1 MNHIQTF
8 LASMRDGDN
17 ATALSML
24 KDGRVDANAYK
35 LLSNGS
41 KLPILFGA
49 IAYLSKGV
57 ITDLTHRGVNLDE
70 IHVWHDEESISA
82 VGLAISINR
91 RKILSLLLQLGASTS
106 GVYLDRERV
115 LISGVDCAIKRGSAE
130 CLSCL
135 LDEAENAARPVV
147 LSFEGLSGLAMLPN
161 FKTSAQTVSILSV
174 LKSRGYD
181 FKTLE
186 RESGLFDGGLLL
198 PFADILLICAQ
209 RKGHAGLLR
218 FIIRKI
224 GIVSTKTQLNIC
236 ELAVDGLKDADACS
250 FKVSPNASVALKNY
264 HCAACEK
271 IGATK
276 ICTGCRLVRY
286 CSGECSRTHW
296 KTGGHKKVCKAV
308 QRRATQSSSE
318 HAVSGQVMPA

>member
-1 MNHIQTF
+1 MNQVQTF
-8 LASMRDGDN
+8 LASMRDGN
-17 ATALSML
+17 SITALLML
-24 KDGRVDANAYK
+24 KDGRVDANACK

-41 KLPILFGA
+41 KLPIMFGA
-49 IAYLSKGV
+49 IAYLSKEV

-70 IHVWHDEESISA
+70 IHVWRDRESISS
-82 VGLAISINR
+82 VGLAISIDKR
-91 RKILSLLLQLGASTS
+91 QILSLLLQLGASTS
-106 GVYLDRERV
+106 GVFLDRERV

-130 CLSCL
+130 CLACL
-135 LDEAENAARPVV
+135 LDQADNARPVV
-147 LSFEGLSGLAMLPN
+147 LSFEGLSSLVMLPN

-186 RESGLFDGGLLL
+186 RESGLFDGGLWL

-209 RKGHAGLLR
+209 RKGYAGLLR
-218 FIIRKI
+218 FIITKI

-236 ELAVDGLKDADACS
+236 ELAVDDLKDVDDCS
-250 FKVSPNASVALKNY
+250 FEVSPNASVVLKKY

-286 CSGECSRTHW
+286 CLAECSRTHW

-318 HAVSGQVMPA
+318 PAASS